1 MHSTLDEA
9 SGHVVPP
16 SSGQSLFEAE
26 HLPFPPVPLHLASLL
41 RPDGS
46 NVFSTRPLQETPYNL
61 SHFLDEFEA
70 DPELPPYAVVG
81 FDGHGFNS
89 WAAHYYL
96 VNDGLALFIQLPWG
110 GAYLDPEPAR
120 AEIAELFDWAAL
132 LQSKM
137 ALASQL
143 QVLPAG
149 QRLQVVASRFSH
161 AGWRWVEA
169 GAGNKPA
176 PWNAA
181 SGMKAA
187 IQQALD
193 KLLDGKRTL

>member
-1 MHSTLDEA
+1 MHSTVDETLSNA
-9 SGHVVPP
+9 VLN

-26 HLPFPPVPLHLASLL
+26 HLQFPPVPLHLAALL
-41 RPDGS
+41 QPVGS
-46 NVFSTRPLQETPYNL
+46 DVFSTRPLEETPYNL
-61 SHFLDEFEA
+61 GHYLDEFEA
-70 DPELPPYAVVG
+70 DPGLPPYAVVG
-81 FDGHGFNS
+81 FDGHGINS

-96 VNDGLALFIQLPWG
+96 VSDGLALFIQLPWG

-143 QVLPAG
+143 QLLPTR

-161 AGWRWVEA
+161 AGWRWLDA
-169 GAGNKPA
+169 GASNTPV
-176 PWNAA
+176 PWNEA

-187 IQQALD
+187 
-193 KLLDGKRTL
+193 LLRAIDEILEGKRAV